1 MSITLKIGKKDL
13 PRVIVAALFCIAGI
27 ILSVLQG
34 FYDSIF
40 WYAGLF
46 LLTIPTYTMNSTDS
60 KLARIIP
67 EII

>member
-1 MSITLKIGKKDL
+1 MSISLKIGKRDL

-40 WYAGLF
+40 WY
-46 LLTIPTYTMNSTDS
+46 
-60 KLARIIP
+60 
-67 EII
+67 EICL